1 MYQIKGEHVKKAK
14 YTQYDFM
21 DRLMLILA
29 IVLFVLAA
37 IMIIIL
43 IVAVIAGIIDNKISK
58 KEYITANVECISREK
73 STDLS
78 MLPMATGKTISLLP
92 RYSTSF
98 KTIFQYD
105 GMKLESSSENIYD
118 AVEKGETY
126 LAKIEIRT
134 YPKSAKKKYDIVS
147 IHTEN
152 KK

>member
-1 MYQIKGEHVKKAK
+1 MEDIK
-14 YTQYDFM
+14 YDFM
-21 DRLMLILA
+21 GWLMMILM
-29 IVLFVLAA
+29 IVLFVLVA

-43 IVAVIAGIIDNKISK
+43 LTAVISGIIDNKISS
-58 KEYITANVECISREK
+58 KEYVTTNVECIAREK

-92 RYSTSF
+92 RYSTSY

-134 YPKSAKKKYDIVS
+134 YPKSAKKKYGIVS